1 MTNLKIKNLHE
12 ITEDIIN
19 SDYSM
24 YDIITFD
31 DGLYSQ
37 YYYHKHFLKYNV
49 PLYFFISTNIVCTDI
64 NNQNLNITS
73 SDAHKLYFEHNDKSS
88 YMTLSQIKEL
98 YNTTNC
104 FIGGHSHTHRRLSLL
119 NLKNQTKE
127 IQKECEEMMKFF
139 KKHDIIIDSFAYPYN
154 EELFQ
159 YKYYLKEIK
168 HFFGKER
175 E

>member
-1 MTNLKIKNLHE
+1 MKNLRIKNLHE

-37 YYYHKHFLKYNV
+37 YYYYKEFLKYNI
-49 PLYFFISTNIVCTDI
+49 PLYFFISSDIVCNDN
-64 NNQNLNITS
+64 NNQNLNITCS
-73 SDAHKLYFEHNDKSS
+73 EAHKLYFENNDKSS
-88 YMTLSQIKEL
+88 YMTISQIKEI
-98 YNTTNC
+98 NSTTNC
-104 FIGGHSHTHRRLSLL
+104 FIGGHSHTHRRLKEL
-119 NLKNQTKE
+119 NIKDQTKE
-127 IQKECEEMMKFF
+127 IQKECEQMMSFF
-139 KKHDIIIDSFAYPYN
+139 KKHDIIINAFAYPYN

-159 YKYYLKEIK
+159 YKYYLKDIK
-168 HFFGKER
+168 QFFGKER